1 MNNYILLNPINV
13 KLIVFVSLRAM
24 PEVDALGDY

>member
-1 MNNYILLNPINV
+1 MHNYILLNPINV

-24 PEVDALGDY
+24 LKADELGDY